1 MKNVSE
7 GVSGSF
13 KTFLIDQ
20 EERMKYIKEIRL
32 KELNKDPLAGIF
44 GELMQMLNIIGT

>member
-1 MKNVSE
+1 MQKVYDVMKDVSE

-20 EERMKYIKEIRL
+20 QERMKYIQEVRIK
-32 KELNKDPLAGIF
+32 
-44 GELMQMLNIIGT
+44 